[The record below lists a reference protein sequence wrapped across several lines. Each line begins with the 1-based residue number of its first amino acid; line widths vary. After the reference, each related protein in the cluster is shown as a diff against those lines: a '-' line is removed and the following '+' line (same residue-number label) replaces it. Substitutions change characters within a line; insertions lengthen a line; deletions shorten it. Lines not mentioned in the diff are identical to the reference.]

1 LIHSDPLFGELL
13 DYHQQNCDCNNYNTC
28 ITTYRRCR
36 VLKQIFHSL
45 QYFKRKSTISYF
57 VQYLFRFDQTEFG
70 IIEVFFKHHD
80 QTFAL
85 IQYFQVINAFSDYLK
100 ESRYY
105 DLLKQPIDK
114 FYVVLKKTNINKII
128 SVENIQKHLIIFENA
143 LKNHLFL
150 LLLFLR

>member
-1 LIHSDPLFGELL
+1 L
-13 DYHQQNCDCNNYNTC
+13 
-28 ITTYRRCR
+28 
-36 VLKQIFHSL
+36 L
-45 QYFKRKSTISYF
+45 QYFKRKTTIIYF
-57 VQYLFRFDQTEFG
+57 VQYVFRFDQTEFG
-70 IIEVFFKHHD
+70 TIKVFFKRHD

-114 FYVVLKKTNINKII
+114 FYVVLKKTSINKIV

-143 LKNHLFL
+143 IKKPLILATPVSSMTEHD
-150 LLLFLR
+150 